1 VQFNSSKNL
10 FVAINYLA
18 NLMHVPIFSFQVFT
32 FDSEK
37 PLFIFNF
44 PDEILRQTIF
54 VTSNSVDYLCWLTNE
69 SIKVFDL
76 SLNAY
81 SKVIDIQKYDPQIQ
95 QICILKKADKDEM
108 YLLGLGSKNL
118 LIYDI
123 SNSKAERVEIVGR
136 VSQL

>member
-1 VQFNSSKNL
+1 
-10 FVAINYLA
+10 
-18 NLMHVPIFSFQVFT
+18 MFT

-44 PDEILRQTIF
+44 EDKILRQSIF

-81 SKVIDIQKYDPQIQ
+81 SKVIEIQQYDPRIQ
-95 QICILKKADKDEM
+95 QICILKKGDKDEM
-108 YLLGLGSKNL
+108 YLLGLGSENL

-123 SNSKAERVEIVGR
+123 SNSKTERVEIEGR